1 MFFLL
6 IFQPHPLPTDFHITS
21 SACAAIKKQEAAGA
35 KEHRGLRDRL
45 EGYASRGPPG
55 AELWLF
61 ELLYLHNASAANS
74 MPEAWHEVREVRTV
88 GNGIGKW
95 KRIRKTKADS
105 GKGL

>member
-1 MFFLL
+1 MSSKSKYWPVSGNYFPLS
-6 IFQPHPLPTDFHITS
+6 LPTSSSRYFDLHKTS

-74 MPEAWHEVREVRTV
+74 MPEAWHEVRA
-88 GNGIGKW
+88 I
-95 KRIRKTKADS
+95 
-105 GKGL
+105 